1 MDHEACVVT
10 TGVLYLIDKS
20 ALARMP
26 HPAVHRALEPLILNR
41 TLAVC
46 EVTQLEVL
54 YSARDLKGHQRDARY
69 LREGFRLLSIAHK
82 KVGPRA
88 LEVQAMLAGRSRH
101 RAAGSGDLLIAACAE
116 VHQATILH
124 YDRDF
129 DVISEVTGQPALWV
143 VPPGSIP

>member
-1 MDHEACVVT
+1 MVT
-10 TGVLYLIDKS
+10 TGVVYLIDKS

-26 HPAVHRALEPLILNR
+26 HPAVHQALEPLMLDK

-46 EVTQLEVL
+46 EVTQLAVL
-54 YSARDLKGHQRDARY
+54 YSARDPKGYERDARY
-69 LREGFRLLSIAHK
+69 LREGFRLLSITHK
-82 KVGPRA
+82 EVGPRV
-88 LEVQAMLAGRSRH
+88 LEVQAMLAGRSHH
-101 RAAGSGDLLIAACAE
+101 RAVGPSDLLIAACAE

-129 DVISEVTGQPALWV
+129 DIISEVTGQPALWV

>member
-1 MDHEACVVT
+1 MT
-10 TGVLYLIDKS
+10 TGVVYLIDKS

-26 HPAVHRALEPLILNR
+26 HPAVHQALEALMLDR

-54 YSARDLKGHQRDARY
+54 HSARDPKGYEKDARH
-69 LREGFRLLSIAHK
+69 LREGFRLLSITHR
-82 KVGPRA
+82 KVGGRA
-88 LEVQAMLAGRSRH
+88 LEVQAMLAGRSH
-101 RAAGSGDLLIAACAE
+101 HQAVGLNDLLIAACAE

-129 DVISEVTGQPALWV
+129 DIISEVTGQPALWV
-143 VPPGSIP
+143 APPGSIP